1 MPVEI
6 SELHIRVSVVGPQ
19 AGRPAGAPTPP
30 DAAGATTHEALVA
43 ECVEHVLQVLADRRD
58 R

>member
-6 SELHIRVSVVGPQ
+6 RELVIKVTVK
-19 AGRPAGAPTPP
+19 PP
-30 DAAGATTHEALVA
+30 DRDESRTAEQQKDDERQELVA
-43 ECVEHVLQVLADRRD
+43 EAVEQVLRVLETRQE